1 MNHTNILTVGGGGAG
16 AITAAQLSADL
27 GGLAM
32 YGLSCIDGACGF
44 SAPADVVDMA
54 TRVVAVVAFGLVT
67 VAGAALGR
75 LVAHFIRP
83 ASDGITTEGTK
94 A

>member
-16 AITAAQLSADL
+16 AITAAQLSSDL

-32 YGLSCIDGACGF
+32 YGLSCIDGACG
-44 SAPADVVDMA
+44 SAAPAEVVDMA
-54 TRVVAVVAFGLVT
+54 SRVVAVVAFGLVT

-75 LVAHFIRP
+75 LVAHFISP
-83 ASDGITTEGTK
+83 QSTTTT
-94 A
+94 

>member
-16 AITAAQLSADL
+16 AITAAQLSSDIA
-27 GGLAM
+27 GLAM

-44 SAPADVVDMA
+44 AAPQDIQDMA

-67 VAGAALGR
+67 IAGAALGR
-75 LVAHFIRP
+75 LVAYFIQP
-83 ASDGITTEGTK
+83 AGAATTEEK
-94 A
+94 KV